1 MEVRWLTSKLLQD
14 FQDDQSEIGKDYIL
28 NHVNELRTIIITIE
42 CNKNFL
48 VVSLLYLHPG
58 N

>member
-42 CNKNFL
+42 CNKNF
-48 VVSLLYLHPG
+48 
-58 N
+58 